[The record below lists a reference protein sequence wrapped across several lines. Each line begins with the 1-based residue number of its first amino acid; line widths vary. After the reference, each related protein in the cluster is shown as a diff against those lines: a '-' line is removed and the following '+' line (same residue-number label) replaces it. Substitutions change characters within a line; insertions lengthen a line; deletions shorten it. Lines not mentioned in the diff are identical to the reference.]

1 MSSVKPDIIANPDAP
16 GKAIALYTCAP
27 SRELAIAE
35 LRLLLEKVLRKH
47 PNRKIIG
54 FYDLDSSLDVGSW
67 LKKLKG
73 KDRKRLLEL
82 MEEDKEN
89 TGFSQKLKTSVT

>member
-1 MSSVKPDIIANPDAP
+1 MSEVKPDIIANPDAS

-35 LRLLLEKVLRKH
+35 LRLLLEKAARKY
-47 PNRKIIG
+47 PDKKIIG
-54 FYDLDSSLDVGSW
+54 FYDLNPSLDVGSW
-67 LKKLKG
+67 LKKLKD

-82 MEEDKEN
+82 MEKNKERAN
-89 TGFSQKLKTSVT
+89 DG